1 MPVVFESRW
10 QLSLSFYNG
19 CGLNRSVRTLAR
31 AMQKQLDS
39 STCAG
44 LKHILI
50 CAGTQECL
58 WPLRAERRVEN
69 HCHILSVMLSD
80 LRNAFRQLLS
90 ARRQS
95 PRRSDGLEDGPLI
108 VSVRMV
114 HSRAM
119 ASRRDRRDSRA
130 GR

>member
-50 CAGTQECL
+50 CAGTKEYL
-58 WPLRAERRVEN
+58 WPLRAETESRRRHEAGFDS
-69 HCHILSVMLSD
+69 LD
-80 LRNAFRQLLS
+80 LRRFQ
-90 ARRQS
+90 
-95 PRRSDGLEDGPLI
+95 
-108 VSVRMV
+108 RMTALMV
-114 HSRAM
+114 NGFG
-119 ASRRDRRDSRA
+119 DLA
-130 GR
+130 GVVLHELNLRIHRFPEELGGGFGKDFELRLVG